1 MRRAFRGIS
10 LWSRE
15 AEASVLPQCKAL
27 GVGFVAYSPLGR
39 GFLTGRFQHEP
50 VPGKDDFRRTLP
62 RFQPENLAINYSLVD
77 LIKALAVSKN
87 CKPSQ
92 IALAWLLAQ
101 GENIVPIP
109 GTCNLSHLS
118 ENTGALD
125 VQLSC
130 AELKALRAAVSSIP
144 VAGERY
150 TPEGMKGVGV

>member
-1 MRRAFRGIS
+1 M
-10 LWSRE
+10 
-15 AEASVLPQCKAL
+15 
-27 GVGFVAYSPLGR
+27 AYSPLGR

-92 IALAWLLAQ
+92 IAQAWLLAQ